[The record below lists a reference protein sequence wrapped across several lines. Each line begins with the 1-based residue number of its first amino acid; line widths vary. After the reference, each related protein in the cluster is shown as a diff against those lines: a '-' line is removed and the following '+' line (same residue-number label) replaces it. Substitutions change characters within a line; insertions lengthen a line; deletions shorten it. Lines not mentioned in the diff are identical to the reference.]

1 MKLREYLNIRNQS
14 GVGLTQAEGK
24 TMGVDPT
31 KKGWMQFLDKAEAPA
46 LLVDAVLRGAT
57 TNELREIARGLNRV
71 TRVEMLG
78 STPNPPRPGSLAPL
92 KRIQAHHLAAA
103 TKYLQERGRLLS
115 LGDSVAPFPV
125 VAREL
130 GDLYKTSPGFAER
143 YGKGQDGLRRM
154 VIEFFDDAPA
164 LKNEHSFGKHCSAN
178 DGRRKQ
184 TQDAVKRSKPNS
196 QVAAEIKAHRAKT
209 QRQPAP
215 VYRVPSGS
223 LKVEGVDVSSKDF
236 LSTYAWRNLRI
247 KALNLYGR
255 KCMCC
260 GDTPENGAVM
270 NVDHIKP
277 RKHHPELALDIRWL
291 QILCGA
297 CNHGKGNELETD
309 YRSPEQVAA
318 AKSAALVM

>member
-1 MKLREYLNIRNQS
+1 MKLSEYLLLRGTKANA
-14 GVGLTQAEGK
+14 LTKKEAREIGIKLEKGWAKRHADVEVPDYLVAVVDRISPARRLETGAAKPTIQRVAPQHEGK
-24 TMGVDPT
+24 
-31 KKGWMQFLDKAEAPA
+31 APK
-46 LLVDAVLRGAT
+46 VHLRHK
-57 TNELREIARGLNRV
+57 I
-71 TRVEMLG
+71 
-78 STPNPPRPGSLAPL
+78 
-92 KRIQAHHLAAA
+92 AA
-103 TKYLQERGRLLS
+103 TRYLQERGRLVN
-115 LGDSVAPFPV
+115 LGGAVASFGV
-125 VAREL
+125 LEHELREL
-130 GDLYKTSPGFAER
+130 LQDSPGFIEK
-143 YGKGQDGLRRM
+143 YGRVQHGMHHLIID
-154 VIEFFDDAPA
+154 FFDDSEP
-164 LKNEHSFGKHCSAN
+164 
-178 DGRRKQ
+178 
-184 TQDAVKRSKPNS
+184 TQDEYQAAAKAARRQFHAKKREKNKVAKAIRQVKPNT

>member
-1 MKLREYLNIRNQS
+1 MKLSEYLLLRGTKANA
-14 GVGLTQAEGK
+14 L
-24 TMGVDPT
+24 T
-31 KKGWMQFLDKAEAPA
+31 KKEA
-46 LLVDAVLRGAT
+46 
-57 TNELREIARGLNRV
+57 REIGIKLEKGWAKRHADVEVPDYLVAVVDRISPARRLETGAAKPTLQRV
-71 TRVEMLG
+71 APQPEG
-78 STPNPPRPGSLAPL
+78 GAPRIHQRH
-92 KRIQAHHLAAA
+92 KLAA
-103 TKYLQERGRLLS
+103 TRYLQERGRLVE
-115 LGDSVAPFPV
+115 LGNVTARFDVLE
-125 VAREL
+125 REL
-130 GDLYKTSPGFAER
+130 RALLQDSPGFIEK
-143 YGKGQDGLRRM
+143 YGRVQYGMHQLMID
-154 VIEFFDDAPA
+154 FFDDAEP
-164 LKNEHSFGKHCSAN
+164 
-178 DGRRKQ
+178 
-184 TQDAVKRSKPNS
+184 TQDEYQAAAKAARRQVHAQKREKIKVAKAVRQAKSNS

-236 LSTYAWRNLRI
+236 LSTYAWRNLRV

-277 RKHHPELALDIRWL
+277 RKRYPELALDIRWL

-297 CNHGKGNELETD
+297 CNHGKGNEQESD

>member
-1 MKLREYLNIRNQS
+1 MYTTTVLEYLQVKYGKPSPTTMTMDDARILGIDYPMRPRW
-14 GVGLTQAEGK
+14 LAEHGPRKIDMK
-24 TMGVDPT
+24 TMT
-31 KKGWMQFLDKAEAPA
+31 KLLDALAVRVEKSTRRVQAGHPLKPFDVCLEHRRNLEEHYGEPVCVKLLPVVEAP
-46 LLVDAVLRGAT
+46 
-57 TNELREIARGLNRV
+57 
-71 TRVEMLG
+71 
-78 STPNPPRPGSLAPL
+78 
-92 KRIQAHHLAAA
+92 
-103 TKYLQERGRLLS
+103 QEPKAKKPSKKQRKQQ
-115 LGDSVAPFPV
+115 
-125 VAREL
+125 ARE
-130 GDLYKTSPGFAER
+130 AAR
-143 YGKGQDGLRRM
+143 Q
-154 VIEFFDDAPA
+154 
-164 LKNEHSFGKHCSAN
+164 
-178 DGRRKQ
+178 RKSN
-184 TQDAVKRSKPNS
+184 T

-209 QRQPAP
+209 QRRPAP

-223 LKVEGVDVSSKDF
+223 IKVEGVDVSSKDF

-277 RKHHPELALDIRWL
+277 RKHYPELALDIRWL

-309 YRSPEQVAA
+309 YRSTEQVAA